1 MAWTGTARH
10 RGDISARRRPSG
22 PDAVRMASKSLKKT
36 PSAFSDQDESRRWRK
51 EGRGP
56 RTLEVLLLIFSDL
69 FLQIFRKFL
78 RPLIQRVVVPQI
90 FVHRISGVI

>member
-1 MAWTGTARH
+1 MNTVRTA
-10 RGDISARRRPSG
+10 SE
-22 PDAVRMASKSLKKT
+22 SLKKT
-36 PSAFSDQDESRRWRK
+36 PSAFSDQDESRRWRE

-56 RTLEVLLLIFSDL
+56 QTLEVLLLVLRDL
-69 FLQIFRKFL
+69 FLQILRKFL